1 MAQIKAILI
10 LEIMGKPA
18 EHIQSVL
25 KQIIENLGKEKDVK
39 IISSN
44 MAEPKEIE
52 GKKIFTSFAEIEL
65 EAELNKFMLLLFSYM
80 PAHIEIVEPENL
92 QLRNTELNIFFNE
105 LMRKMH
111 QYDEIAKA
119 MLIER
124 ENLNNMIKDGKI
136 KVEGVIDIENKEKQG
151 KKSKKAR
158 GKKKLPN
165 S

>member
-44 MAEPKEIE
+44 MAEPK
-52 GKKIFTSFAEIEL
+52 
-65 EAELNKFMLLLFSYM
+65 
-80 PAHIEIVEPENL
+80 NL

-158 GKKKLPN
+158 KKSKK
-165 S
+165 

>member
-136 KVEGVIDIENKEKQG
+136 KVEGVIDIENKKKQG

-158 GKKKLPN
+158 KKSKK
-165 S
+165 